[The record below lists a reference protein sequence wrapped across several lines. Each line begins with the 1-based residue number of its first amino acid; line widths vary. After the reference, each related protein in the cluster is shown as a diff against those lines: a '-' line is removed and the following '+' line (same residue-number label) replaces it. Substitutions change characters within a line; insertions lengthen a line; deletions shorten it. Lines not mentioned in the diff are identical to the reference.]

1 MKFTLFLRL
10 LFASK
15 MGPPFCFSIVSLFV
29 VGSDFPSP
37 YFGAKEDW
45 GEIVNTD
52 VLMSDTHL
60 VYGQ

>member
-1 MKFTLFLRL
+1 MKFTLFPLL

-15 MGPPFCFSIVSLFV
+15 MGPPFCLSVVSLFT
-29 VGSDFPSP
+29 GSDFPSP